1 MVDPFFPRC
10 LNFTITSTNF
20 SAILILGSCLLVSRL
35 QSNGAWVPGLLL
47 RDFLWF
53 TFLFFFQSDLPTP
66 SGTHSTLNEKKRGG
80 LISNHRLGD
89 QNFPRKKQGQ
99 GLTVPTTHVRQIFS
113 VVGKRLGEP
122 CYPLFL
128 HLPLRKQLSG
138 SEGEYT
144 QWWLYLKRPLKSWK
158 CVYTGH
164 FSCDLFCDFLQ
175 V

>member
-1 MVDPFFPRC
+1 MSSCFQAPKQWC
-10 LNFTITSTNF
+10 LGTRPPL
-20 SAILILGSCLLVSRL
+20 ARLLVIYFS
-35 QSNGAWVPGLLL
+35 
-47 RDFLWF
+47 
-53 TFLFFFQSDLPTP
+53 FFFSIRLTDPVR
-66 SGTHSTLNEKKRGG
+66 NAFDVKRKKRGG

-89 QNFPRKKQGQ
+89 QNFAGKKQGQ
-99 GLTVPTTHVRQIFS
+99 GLTVPTTHIRQIFS